1 MASAAPHLE
10 RFLRAVHR
18 RLVVVRVVEH
28 AGIGA
33 LAGCAGATLILPL
46 LIWRG
51 EQTLVPVGALIALGA
66 LAGTWWGVIRRPSR
80 LSAAM
85 EADRQLDL
93 HDLLGTAAGAGP
105 DDGSNPW
112 FRTVL
117 ALADERC
124 RRHTPAQV
132 VLRRYGSRAWG
143 GIGLAASLVLTLAA
157 LLSPPGTTTAVASR
171 DPDVNVAR
179 SAANPDHSAE
189 LPAPAAAAAPRNV
202 VGAPPHESRSIDT
215 GPSTEDELRGREAAR
230 DPSGEPSNS
239 PPRSTAASGTDG
251 KGGGAGRARPRV
263 ASPDVPSSSPPN
275 RGAASSGDARA
286 NATATGGGSEV
297 PDSSPGNGDAPG
309 AASGTTGGQAPR
321 AGPWESSTWPADARA
336 AEGAVE
342 TGRVPDSYRDLVR
355 EFFDR

>member
-1 MASAAPHLE
+1 MASTAPHLE
-10 RFLRAVHR
+10 RFLLAVHR

-28 AGIGA
+28 AGLGA
-33 LAGCAGATLILPL
+33 LAGCAGTTLILPL
-46 LIWRG
+46 LLWRG
-51 EQTLVPVGALIALGA
+51 EPTVMPVGALMALGVV
-66 LAGTWWGVIRRPSR
+66 AGMGWGVARRPSR

-117 ALADERC
+117 ALADEQC

-157 LLSPPGTTTAVASR
+157 LLSPPGTTPAIASR
-171 DPDVNVAR
+171 DPGAAVDR

-189 LPAPAAAAAPRNV
+189 LPAPAATPRNV
-202 VGAPPHESRSIDT
+202 VGVPLHESRSLDT
-215 GPSTEDELRGREAAR
+215 DPSTDDELPRRDEARAL
-230 DPSGEPSNS
+230 SGDPSNS
-239 PPRSTAASGTDG
+239 TPRSTAASGTDG

-263 ASPDVPSSSPPN
+263 ASPDAPSSSPPN
-275 RGAASSGDARA
+275 RGAAPSGDARA

-297 PDSSPGNGDAPG
+297 PDSSPGNGDGPG
-309 AASGTTGGQAPR
+309 AASGTTIAPSGR
-321 AGPWESSTWPADARA
+321 VAPWESSSWRADARA
-336 AEGAVE
+336 AEGALE

-355 EFFDR
+355 QFFDR